1 MLGLSVRSHF
11 LIPIP
16 KDEVDIVGA
25 PLGEHGLAIED
36 DGFGAKGE
44 TGGGEVVLV
53 VGMGTD
59 VVLCFGDVGF
69 HEGGV
74 VECVTYEHLL
84 EGPEETLGVLCMF
97 VVGTSLFA
105 MVIVAE
111 GE

>member
-1 MLGLSVRSHF
+1 MSSHF

-36 DGFGAKGE
+36 DGFGAEGE
-44 TGGGEVVLV
+44 AGGGEVVLE
-53 VGMGTD
+53 VGMGAD
-59 VVLCFGDVGF
+59 VGLGFVDVGF

-74 VECVTYEHLL
+74 GECVTDEHLF
-84 EGPEETLGVLCMF
+84 EGPEEALGALRLF
-97 VVGTSLFA
+97 IEGTFLFA
-105 MVIVAE
+105 VVVVAE